1 MDIVFQDGPEHFT
14 LKPLS
19 LTRPVADLRIGILTI
34 AEKWSKILD
43 ADNFSY
49 ATVNHLKKKFPE
61 KIGELHIRGG
71 LLPSKDLIDAIR
83 ILNDGE
89 RLISG
94 DEWLAHRNGDI
105 SVEFNGNYKLVKRP
119 DNLFTWN
126 KEELES
132 DFDLL
137 TSGRQ
142 SEPIPISN
150 KTFGSRIFIEKGA
163 IVEASILNSISG
175 SIYLARGSEI
185 MEGSIVRGG
194 FSLGEFSTLKAGAK
208 IYGATTV
215 GPFSKVGG
223 EVNNSII
230 WGFSNKGHDG
240 FLGNS
245 VLGQWCNI
253 GAGSSNSNL
262 KNNYDEVKLYSY
274 VSGSFESTDLTFCG
288 LIMGDHS
295 KCAINTSFNTGTV
308 VGVSCNIFGAGFP
321 RNFIPDFSWGG
332 PQGNMEY
339 AIEKALATAKRMMSR
354 REVSFNE
361 MESDILSAVHAQTS
375 ELRGGM
381 SLAN

>member
-126 KEELES
+126 KEELEA